1 MKVLVGAFNQEK
13 ALVGAF
19 YVIVKTGKVA
29 SITGGGAR
37 GHREAT
43 EVLTTSGYAE
53 TTGHYMPPPPA
64 PGQGGNNY
72 RGRALTHLH
81 LHTPCTLQLP
91 GGPLGPLGDH

>member
-1 MKVLVGAFNQEK
+1 MKAVVGAFNQDK

-19 YVIVKTGKVA
+19 SVIVQLHR
-29 SITGGGAR
+29 SRGGGAR

-53 TTGHYMPPPPA
+53 TTGHYMPPPPPA